1 MRQEFLQINV
11 LFCIVRVRVDTLY
24 SKYTIYFVFCII
36 SLDCL
41 GSHQRQ
47 IFLAE
52 KCFRCFC
59 LHALNLYKVVCSDR
73 GKQKLSQDLASRPS
87 SGEWKNFLNL
97 TPKSYYQVVSLL
109 ITDWRQ
115 RGKKERQ
122 KKRKVKWKKGL
133 KDFFPPVISLVT
145 KCDVYLVRISA
156 SMERRC
162 KGEST
167 LFRSCR
173 YGRFRRGKVFKCL
186 HKDLRLNILPWSAQ

>member
-1 MRQEFLQINV
+1 MRTQAKMRQEFLQINV
-11 LFCIVRVRVDTLY
+11 LFCFVRVRVDTLC

-36 SLDCL
+36 SLDYL

-109 ITDWRQ
+109 ITDWR
-115 RGKKERQ
+115 
-122 KKRKVKWKKGL
+122 
-133 KDFFPPVISLVT
+133 
-145 KCDVYLVRISA
+145 
-156 SMERRC
+156 
-162 KGEST
+162 
-167 LFRSCR
+167 
-173 YGRFRRGKVFKCL
+173 
-186 HKDLRLNILPWSAQ
+186 